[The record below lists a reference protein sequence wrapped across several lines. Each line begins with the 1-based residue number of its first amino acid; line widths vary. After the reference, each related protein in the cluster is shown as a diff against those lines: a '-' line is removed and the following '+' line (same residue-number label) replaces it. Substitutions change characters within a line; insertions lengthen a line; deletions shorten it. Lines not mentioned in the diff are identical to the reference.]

1 MPSEKSSNINVAI
14 TIPMQ
19 PILGGY
25 EYTYQNYG
33 LLAIP
38 EPAFFFVP
46 NTKGVLLF

>member
-1 MPSEKSSNINVAI
+1 
-14 TIPMQ
+14 
-19 PILGGY
+19 LGGY

-46 NTKGVLLF
+46 NTKGGVELFVNDISGH